1 MIREAFDDLEEGIII
16 AGKLIKEIQFA
27 DEKKEF
33 WLAHKKDYKN

>member
-27 DEKKEF
+27 DDKGI
-33 WLAHKKDYKN
+33 LASSQEGL